1 MFTTFMLDV
10 HLYKCRVSVLVGEL
24 FGNILIHC
32 HRMPYDVEIE
42 NDVNVIAI

>member
-1 MFTTFMLDV
+1 MLDV
-10 HLYKCRVSVLVGEL
+10 HFYKVIKRTQQDLVLVGES
-24 FGNILIHC
+24 FENS